1 MCKFTPEQ
9 IERAAANGISK
20 RLLYVRTS
28 KKMKM
33 SIEEAITTPKM
44 SKAEAGRKGKEN
56 GPGLDFIFALNIKR
70 GEHECKINQ
79 LTN

>member
-1 MCKFTPEQ
+1 MAKFTPEQ

-20 RLLYVRTS
+20 QLLYERTS
-28 KKMKM
+28 KKGKM

-56 GPGLDFIFALNIKR
+56 GPDFTFKR
-70 GEHECKINQ
+70 GELK
-79 LTN
+79 